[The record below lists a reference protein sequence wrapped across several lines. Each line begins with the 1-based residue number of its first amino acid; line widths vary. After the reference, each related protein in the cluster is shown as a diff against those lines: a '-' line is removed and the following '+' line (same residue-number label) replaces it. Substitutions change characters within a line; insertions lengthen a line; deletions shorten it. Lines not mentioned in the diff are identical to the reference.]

1 MPLLKNLPLA
11 RHGGEVVVPLIS
23 MQTRGR
29 GGGYR
34 TKESQRRRRRIVKLI
49 SSSSGSNGKRRIVKC
64 LGRNVFESR
73 DDDDDDVPTT
83 SINTG
88 HYTRLLQLSLI
99 PPFDFSRMEPANQPT
114 TRDQIL
120 AAMLPSTFFFFF
132 FPSICSREFT
142 SDVFSL
148 LKGTLVN
155 LITGQAFVRRNG
167 RLCIPFSLRI

>member
-1 MPLLKNLPLA
+1 
-11 RHGGEVVVPLIS
+11 
-23 MQTRGR
+23 MQTRSGG

-73 DDDDDDVPTT
+73 DDDDDDDVPTT

-99 PPFDFSRMEPANQPT
+99 PRLFENGASQPANNSRPD
-114 TRDQIL
+114 TRR

-142 SDVFSL
+142 SDVSL

-155 LITGQAFVRRNG
+155 LITGQAFVRRND